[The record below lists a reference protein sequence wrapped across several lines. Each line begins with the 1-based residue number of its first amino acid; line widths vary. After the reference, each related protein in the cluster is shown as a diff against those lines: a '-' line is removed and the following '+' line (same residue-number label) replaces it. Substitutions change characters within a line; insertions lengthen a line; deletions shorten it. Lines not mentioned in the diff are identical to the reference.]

1 MEFDGFN
8 QQQQQMQQQPRTQQ
22 QVSRFSQVLTAI
34 QEEMKKHEDPEKVE
48 LEDDDFVLPL
58 KVSKDLVRNQR
69 DYNKTHKQKLQ
80 KMMNKHRTLLSKMK
94 DQYTILQKGWFREKQ
109 YAKRNLAYD
118 RYVKER
124 ADRPKTEQKQNKNKN
139 KTNRAKKNKSQ
150 ITKKA
155 SKDKEEASVG
165 ILTREMA
172 NSQELVNSQE
182 INLS

>member
-1 MEFDGFN
+1 MWLFFYVKLAYFSKRVLRFFSKSQNLYWKMEGAHMEFDGFN

-69 DYNKTHKQKLQ
+69 DYNRTHKQKLQ
-80 KMMNKHRTLLSKMK
+80 KMVNKHRTLLSKMK

-109 YAKRNLAYD
+109 Y
-118 RYVKER
+118 
-124 ADRPKTEQKQNKNKN
+124 
-139 KTNRAKKNKSQ
+139 
-150 ITKKA
+150 
-155 SKDKEEASVG
+155 
-165 ILTREMA
+165 
-172 NSQELVNSQE
+172 
-182 INLS
+182 